1 MFRDMKGV
9 ISGGV
14 MKKHIIIIV
23 VSIFV
28 LLSCSASKVD
38 REQLAGTFNCSFESN
53 GFNHEYS
60 LELRSDNTFAFTER
74 VAGASPGCDGQW
86 KIVDD
91 NITLLCNEPENVYEQ
106 LTNGYMNKRVHKLKV
121 INSNNLEYEGVTLKR
136 IEQ

>member
-1 MFRDMKGV
+1 MRV
-9 ISGGV
+9 VSNGGV
-14 MKKHIIIIV
+14 MKKYIIIV

-38 REQLAGTFNCSFESN
+38 REQLAGTFHSKFESY
-53 GFNHEYS
+53 GFNHEYD

-91 NITLLCNEPENVYEQ
+91 TITLLCNEPENVYEK
-106 LTNGYMNKRVHKLKV
+106 LSNGYMNKRIHKLKV
-121 INSNNLEYEGVTLKR
+121 INSNTLEYEGVTLIK
-136 IEQ
+136 IAK